1 MARRRN
7 WSVVKNSAS
16 GERDKEPP
24 ASLKSNSM
32 SEEQFREWVGRRS
45 RLPLAVKGHTF
56 LMDGENFIGVDR
68 GKFVYEEALELVR
81 QLNSKNPFAQINAS
95 FVIAE
100 RNGTLRL
107 VVLGLIALIV
117 VVVILLVRR

>member
-1 MARRRN
+1 MLG
-7 WSVVKNSAS
+7 K
-16 GERDKEPP
+16 GK
-24 ASLKSNSM
+24 SM
-32 SEEQFREWVGRRS
+32 SEEQFREWVRRQS

-56 LMDGENFIGVDR
+56 LMKDGNIIGVDG

-81 QLNSKNPFAQINAS
+81 LLSSKNPLAQINAN
-95 FVIAE
+95 FMIAE

-107 VVLGLIALIV
+107 VVLGLIAAIV